1 VSHSYNSHHAH
12 SSPLDSV
19 AWNFEIIKKVRQS
32 IDEIDPEV
40 LLMTEGQHEAY
51 YAAGATAALSE
62 VYPGTE
68 APPMRLALP
77 GYWAA
82 PWGPNAGQIESG
94 MAGWGSAQ
102 TNSLRREFPYAE
114 CDADWLPCAKGT
126 PLGTRIGNLSYRRG
140 CEWAFFLPV

>member
-1 VSHSYNSHHAH
+1 MSHSYNSHHAH

-77 GYWAA
+77 GYW
-82 PWGPNAGQIESG
+82 GPKRWSDRVGDG
-94 MAGWGSAQ
+94 RLGLSA
-102 TNSLRREFPYAE
+102 
-114 CDADWLPCAKGT
+114 DKLP
-126 PLGTRIGNLSYRRG
+126 PSRV
-140 CEWAFFLPV
+140 PVC